1 MSFPYPYRRESH
13 RMAQRR
19 SRLRAAM
26 SSEPKTQFP
35 CDHLIVFRIMEGMLR
50 VGLTGG
56 IACGKTNAL
65 AEFERLGVYG
75 IDADQ
80 IGHEVIQPDGSAY
93 GEVVEKFGHE
103 ILNENGTIDRS
114 RLGKIIFSNESRRL
128 DLNQIV
134 HPHILV
140 EVERVLRSLE
150 DDLSTLRPTLAMVDA
165 ALMIETGAY
174 KRYDVI
180 LVVYCHQEIQLRRL
194 MTRDGLGESEALLR
208 IGSQMPLLEKIRYA
222 DFVIDNSSR
231 LSDTNRQIHH
241 TFLELISR
249 A

>member
-1 MSFPYPYRRESH
+1 
-13 RMAQRR
+13 
-19 SRLRAAM
+19 
-26 SSEPKTQFP
+26 
-35 CDHLIVFRIMEGMLR
+35 MEGVLR

-93 GEVVEKFGHE
+93 SDVVEKFGTE
-103 ILNENGTIDRS
+103 ILNEDRTIDRS
-114 RLGKIIFSNESRRL
+114 RLGSIVFSDESRRQ

-134 HPHILV
+134 HPCILA
-140 EVERVLRSLE
+140 EQERILRSLE
-150 DDLSTLRPTLAMVDA
+150 DELSTLRPQVAMVDA
-165 ALMIETGAY
+165 ALMVETGSY
-174 KRYDVI
+174 RKYDVI

-194 MTRDGLGESEALLR
+194 MTRDGLPESEALLR
-208 IGSQMPLLEKIRYA
+208 IRSQMPLLEKVRYA

-231 LSDTNRQIHH
+231 LSDTRRQIHH
-241 TFLELISR
+241 TFLELVSR
-249 A
+249 S

>member
-1 MSFPYPYRRESH
+1 
-13 RMAQRR
+13 
-19 SRLRAAM
+19 
-26 SSEPKTQFP
+26 
-35 CDHLIVFRIMEGMLR
+35 MEGMLR

-75 IDADQ
+75 IDGDQ
-80 IGHEVIQPDGSAY
+80 IGHDVIQPDGSAY
-93 GEVVEKFGHE
+93 GEVVERFGNE
-103 ILNENGTIDRS
+103 ILNEDGTIDRS
-114 RLGKIIFSNESRRL
+114 RLGRIVFTNESRRL

-134 HPHILV
+134 HPRILA
-140 EVERVLRSLE
+140 EEERILSSLE
-150 DDLSTLRPTLAMVDA
+150 DELSTLRPNVAMVDA
-165 ALMIETGAY
+165 ALMVETGSY

-194 MTRDGLGESEALLR
+194 MTRDGLSESEAWLR

-231 LSDTNRQIHH
+231 LSDTRRQIHH
-241 TFLELISR
+241 TFLELTSR
-249 A
+249 SY

>member
-1 MSFPYPYRRESH
+1 
-13 RMAQRR
+13 
-19 SRLRAAM
+19 
-26 SSEPKTQFP
+26 
-35 CDHLIVFRIMEGMLR
+35 MLR

-65 AEFERLGVYG
+65 VEFERLGVYG

-93 GEVVEKFGHE
+93 GEVVEKFGAE
-103 ILNENGTIDRS
+103 VLNEDGTVDRG
-114 RLGKIIFSNESRRL
+114 RLGRIVFSDESRRQ

-134 HPHILV
+134 HPRILA
-140 EVERVLRSLE
+140 EQERILRSLE
-150 DDLSTLRPTLAMVDA
+150 DELSTLRPRVAMVDA
-165 ALMIETGAY
+165 ALMVETGSF
-174 KRYDVI
+174 KKYDVV

-194 MTRDGLGESEALLR
+194 MTRDGLSESEALLR

-231 LSDTNRQIHH
+231 LSDTRRQIHH

-249 A
+249 S